1 MRPVV
6 RSLHSLTQDFPVTN
20 ESIATTLTRH
30 EERIEAVETLA
41 VKVERKLDRI
51 VMAILVLALS
61 IIAHAV
67 VKG

>member
-6 RSLHSLTQDFPVTN
+6 RSLRSLNQDFPVTN

>member
-1 MRPVV
+1 MRQVV
-6 RSLHSLTQDFPVTN
+6 RSLRSLNQDFPVTN

-41 VKVERKLDRI
+41 AKVEKKLDRI